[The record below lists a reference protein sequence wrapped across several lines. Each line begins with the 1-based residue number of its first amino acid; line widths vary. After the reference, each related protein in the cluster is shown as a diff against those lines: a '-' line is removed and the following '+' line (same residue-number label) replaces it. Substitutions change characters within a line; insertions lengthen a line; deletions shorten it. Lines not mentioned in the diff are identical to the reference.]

1 MKKTT
6 RRATTTVRPRIPAGR
21 GPRAPTGRS
30 APDTDPKFDASG
42 TVVQM
47 AAPPVPDLIESE
59 EATASGAREEKALHT
74 AALPGGAERPT
85 GRDIIYS
92 LYLRE
97 VGRVSMLTREEEI
110 LLGRRVRQGDEAARE
125 RMITS
130 NLRLVVKIARTYED
144 YGMPLLDLISEG
156 NIGLMKAVDRY
167 DPERGVKFSCYA
179 VFWVKQYI
187 RRALHN
193 QLQTI
198 RTPVHIQEKLFQI
211 QRAVGR
217 LRELIGREPS
227 EAEISHESG
236 LAEKKVRKVRQAVF
250 SMVSLEAPMG
260 DDGNLTGEVIADHK
274 VIDPAQTVEA
284 DSTSDLLRE
293 CLRKLS
299 PREQVVLNHRFGI
312 DSADEQTLDEV
323 GQRLGITRERV
334 RQIQND
340 ALRKLR
346 KKFAQHRIKGLAA

>member
-1 MKKTT
+1 MTLT
-6 RRATTTVRPRIPAGR
+6 NGASASVELPA
-21 GPRAPTGRS
+21 S
-30 APDTDPKFDASG
+30 
-42 TVVQM
+42 
-47 AAPPVPDLIESE
+47 APPVPDLIESE
-59 EATASGAREEKALHT
+59 EAAASGAPEEMVLP
-74 AALPGGAERPT
+74 AASPGGAERPS
-85 GRDIIYS
+85 GRDMIYS

-97 VGRVSMLTREEEI
+97 VGQVSMLTRQEEI
-110 LLGRRVRQGDEAARE
+110 ILGRRVRLGDEAARE
-125 RMITS
+125 RMIKA
-130 NLRLVVKIARTYED
+130 NLRLVVKIARGYED

-179 VFWVKQYI
+179 VFWIRQYI

-211 QRAVGR
+211 QRAAGR
-217 LRELIGREPS
+217 LRELTGREPS

-250 SMVSLEAPMG
+250 NMTSLEAPMG
-260 DDGNLTGEVIADHK
+260 DDGNPTAEVIADHK
-274 VIDPAQTVEA
+274 AVDPAQTVEA
-284 DSTSDLLRE
+284 DSTSDLLHE

-299 PREQVVLNHRFGI
+299 PREQVVISHRFGI

-323 GQRLGITRERV
+323 GLQLGITRERV

-346 KKFAQHRIKGLAA
+346 KQLTSRRVNGLAA